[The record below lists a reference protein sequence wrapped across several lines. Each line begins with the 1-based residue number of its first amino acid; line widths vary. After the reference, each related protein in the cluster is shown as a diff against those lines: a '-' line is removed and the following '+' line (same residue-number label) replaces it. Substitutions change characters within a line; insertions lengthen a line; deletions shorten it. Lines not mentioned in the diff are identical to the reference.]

1 MSDPRPSP
9 RSVPSAASGSRGTR
23 WKPITR
29 LDVYYQDDG
38 EAEKVGGLALD
49 RSDTVHFQYDAGWLA
64 TGRELSPRELPLAM
78 GRTVV
83 PAPDRRKLHGLHG
96 LFADSLPD
104 RWGMRILDLALRRHG
119 IDPQRAGPLDLLA
132 CLGSRTMGALTFHPA
147 TRWPKEA
154 ERAASLDSLAAQA
167 ELVYEGAI
175 DADLRTDRTRSG
187 GEVHAGAIDELER
200 AAGTAGGAQP
210 KVIIA
215 TGPEGASL
223 VSGRDAPPGYT
234 AYLLKFTPRRDGLGF
249 RTDCGQIEQAY
260 ALMARDAGLDFPQ
273 SRLFP
278 TTDGRWHFAVERFD
292 RTPAGGRRHVHTL
305 GGLLGREASDDG
317 DYDELFRLARA
328 LTGNMR
334 ALEEV
339 LRRLCFNLA
348 VLNDDDHLKNVAF
361 LLDPTEGWQL
371 APAYDLTFAPTRRGE
386 RGMSVDGLEAETTW
400 ATVEALAAR
409 HGVKGVRVH
418 EIRAEIEAC
427 VKRWPAHAEQAHVP
441 EAGILEL
448 AHAIKARRQALAR

>member
-1 MSDPRPSP
+1 MSDRRPSP
-9 RSVPSAASGSRGTR
+9 SAPPRRRNTP

-49 RSDTVHFQYDAGWLA
+49 RSGTVHFQYDTGWLA
-64 TGRELSPRELPLAM
+64 TGRELSPRQLPIEI

-104 RWGMRILDLALRRHG
+104 SWGMRVLDLALRRHG
-119 IDPQRAGPLDLLA
+119 IDPQRAGPLDRLA
-132 CLGSRTMGALTFHPA
+132 YLGSRTMGALIFRPA
-147 TRWPKEA
+147 TRWPA
-154 ERAASLDSLAAQA
+154 QAARAASLDSLAAQA
-167 ELVYEGAI
+167 ELVYEGTV
-175 DADLRTDRTRSG
+175 DADLRTDRTDAG
-187 GEVHAGAIDELER
+187 GVVAATAVDELEH

-210 KVIIA
+210 KVLVA
-215 TGPEGASL
+215 TSPDGTSL
-223 VSGRDAPPGYT
+223 VSGANAPPGYT
-234 AYLLKFTPRRDGLGF
+234 AYLLKFTPRRDGLGL

-260 ALMARDAGLDFPQ
+260 ARMAHDVGIDMPPT
-273 SRLFP
+273 RLFP
-278 TTDGRWHFAVERFD
+278 TADGRWHFAVERFD
-292 RTPAGGRRHVHTL
+292 RTRAGGRRHVHTL

-317 DYDELFRLARA
+317 DYDELLRLARA
-328 LTGNMR
+328 LTGNML

-361 LLDPTEGWQL
+361 RLDPTEGWQL

-386 RGMSVDGLEAETTW
+386 RGMSVDWLEGETTW
-400 ATVEALAAR
+400 ATVENLAAR
-409 HGVKGVRVH
+409 HSFKVARVR
-418 EIRAEIEAC
+418 EIRADIEAC
-427 VKRWPAHAEQAHVP
+427 VERWPAYADQAHVP
-441 EAGILEL
+441 DADIVEL
-448 AHAIKARRQALAR
+448 AHAFKARRQVLAK